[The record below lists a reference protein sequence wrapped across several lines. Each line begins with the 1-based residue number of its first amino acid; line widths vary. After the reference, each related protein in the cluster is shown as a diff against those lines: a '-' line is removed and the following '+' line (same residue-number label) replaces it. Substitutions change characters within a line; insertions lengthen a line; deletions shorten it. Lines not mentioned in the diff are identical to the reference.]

1 MSMTI
6 EDVEA
11 ARARTGADIGKLLA
25 KLEADTGCRVES
37 IYYRRVAQYGPELAA
52 GYVELELRLPH

>member
-6 EDVEA
+6 EEVQA
-11 ARARTGADIGKLLA
+11 ARARTADEIGRLLV

-37 IYYRRVAQYGPELAA
+37 IYYRRVDQYGPELAA
-52 GYVELELRLPH
+52 GYIELELRLLR